1 MRRVDIRT
9 IPEGALLARPL
20 VDQRGVV
27 VLAAGKSVSETMRER
42 LWERGFRHAYVEAP
56 GFEGLKVREPLED
69 HTYQTVRHLLVDVVA
84 ALRRGAD
91 PSEVRLPVP
100 ALLEAT
106 SAACEDLARQQQ
118 QPEGFLLYPPWG
130 TLADRFVTDSINVA
144 VVAARVGFAV
154 LGEEGARHLF
164 LAGLLQDL
172 GRWLDDRPSEHV
184 AVSLAMVRG
193 IREISAWVKHIIA
206 DHHERLDGSG
216 YPQGKRAE
224 ALHPLSRVMAVA
236 VAYLE
241 LIMKPRRPT
250 LPHEAQEH
258 LMAEAGTLFDW
269 EAVQA
274 LRRVLPGYPVG
285 TVVRLSTRRI
295 GVVVHPG
302 PASLNR
308 PRVRLLGRAADREV
322 RLPEPAEETE
332 GADEAV
338 GQVPMELEEGAGAGP
353 PAPGKPVSYE
363 EVDLAADHAVA
374 IVEVLDR

>member
-9 IPEGALLARPL
+9 IPDGALLARPL

-27 VLAAGKSVSETMRER
+27 VLAAGKTISETMRER
-42 LWERGFRHAYVEAP
+42 LWERGFRHAYIEAR
-56 GFEGLKVREPLED
+56 GFEGLRVQEPLAD
-69 HTYQTVRHLLVDVVA
+69 HTYQSIRHLLAEAVA
-84 ALRRGAD
+84 TVRRSAD
-91 PSEVRLPVP
+91 PGEVRLPVTG
-100 ALLEAT
+100 LLEAT
-106 SAACEDLARQQQ
+106 ALACEDLARQQ
-118 QPEGFLLYPPWG
+118 EDFLLYPPWG

-154 LGEEGARHLF
+154 LGEESARHLF

-172 GRWLDDRPSEHV
+172 GRWLDDRPNEHV

-193 IREISAWVKHIIA
+193 IREINAWVKHIIA

-216 YPQGKRAE
+216 YPQGKKGE
-224 ALHPLSRVMAVA
+224 ALHPLCRVMSVA
-236 VAYLE
+236 VAYLD
-241 LIMKPRRPT
+241 LITRPRRPT

-258 LMAEAGTLFDW
+258 LMAEAGEVYDLK
-269 EAVQA
+269 AVQA
-274 LRRVLPGYPVG
+274 LRRVLPGYPTG

-308 PRVRLLGRAADREV
+308 PRVRLLGLAAGGDAAV
-322 RLPEPAEETE
+322 PNPTEESE
-332 GADEAV
+332 SADEMV
-338 GQVPMELEEGAGAGP
+338 GQRPLELDLEEHDGARP
-353 PAPGKPVSYE
+353 PAPGTPVSYE
-363 EVDLAADHAVA
+363 EVDLAVDHSVA